1 MIKSSWAVLLC
12 KFNDDSTEPFTR
24 DYYED
29 LFTASGVGSHNM
41 VDFFRDVSHGN
52 LDLSDSRVFGWYTLT
67 QKLSDYG
74 LTGAEKLKNRHK
86 LISSWAVQAA
96 AANGDDLSQYVSS
109 AGSRVVVCMNVPT
122 DLFSDGVGGGAG
134 VVCDNLSTEPRS
146 LGQEMGHFYGLDHSR
161 ADTIIPCGDD
171 SGEDYKDFW
180 DVMSTAG
187 CAHSAPHPRYGFIG
201 PGLNAANMA
210 SRNWLDESRVWN
222 TSNRS
227 FDTVVQIRPLHRRDL
242 PGYLA
247 ARLGPY
253 LVEFRIK
260 ESWDAS
266 IPRPTM
272 LIHRFEDNHSYIM
285 SANNGDQDL
294 VVGSVFGTADT
305 GNSNLSIFTGV
316 TKIEVIEINA
326 NEQFAKIRLVYY
338 PPFEEPSLGGILFG
352 GVDKGGSGHIF
363 VPGRGF
369 VPIPPHSPFV
379 HILQQIAA
387 YESSELIASVHLRNT
402 VRREALSAIAS
413 LVENQMQTLQA
424 FRQPAPRQQTQ
435 ECEGE

>member
-1 MIKSSWAVLLC
+1 
-12 KFNDDSTEPFTR
+12 
-24 DYYED
+24 
-29 LFTASGVGSHNM
+29 M

-52 LDLSDSRVFGWYTLT
+52 LDLSDTRVFGWYTLNMKRSEYT
-67 QKLSDYG
+67 G
-74 LTGAEKLKNRHK
+74 LAGRADLINR
-86 LISSWAVQAA
+86 ARQAA
-96 AANGDDLSQYVSS
+96 AANGDDLSQYIS
-109 AGSRVVVCMNVPT
+109 VVVCMNVLT
-122 DLFSDGVGGGAG
+122 DLFGGGAG
-134 VVCDNLSTEPRS
+134 AVCDNDSTDPRF

-161 ADTIIPCGDD
+161 ADGSTVDYND
-171 SGEDYKDFW
+171 SW

-187 CAHSAPHPRYGFIG
+187 SAFSAPHPRYSFIG

-210 SRNWLDESRVWN
+210 SREWLDESRVWK

-227 FDTVVQIRPLHRRDL
+227 FDTVVQLRPLHRRDL
-242 PGYLA
+242 PGFLA
-247 ARLGPY
+247 ARLGEY
-253 LVEFRIK
+253 LVEFRSK
-260 ESWDAS
+260 ESWDAA
-266 IPRPTM
+266 IPRPAV

-316 TKIEVIEINA
+316 TKIEVVEINT
-326 NEQFAKIRLVYY
+326 NEQVAKIRLVYY

-352 GVDKGGSGHIF
+352 GVDKGGNGHIF

-402 VRREALSAIAS
+402 VRRETLSMIAS
-413 LVENQMQTLQA
+413 LVENQMQTLQV
-424 FRQPAPRQQTQ
+424 FRQPAPPQQTQ
-435 ECEGE
+435 ECDGE

>member
-29 LFTASGVGSHNM
+29 LFTSSGTGSQNM

-52 LDLSDSRVFGWYTLT
+52 VDLSDTRVFGWYTLNK
-67 QKLSDYG
+67 KLSEYG
-74 LTGAEKLKNRHK
+74 LTGAEKLKNRGN
-86 LISSWAVQAA
+86 LINWALQAA

-122 DLFSDGVGGGAG
+122 DLFGGGAG

-161 ADTIIPCGDD
+161 ADTVPVCQVLGSDI
-171 SGEDYKDFW
+171 DYRDFW

-187 CAHSAPHPRYGFIG
+187 CAHSAPHPRYGFVG

-210 SRNWLDESRVWN
+210 SQGWLDESRVWT
-222 TSNRS
+222 TSNPS
-227 FDTVVQIRPLHRRDL
+227 FDLVVTLRPLHRRDL
-242 PGYLA
+242 PGFLA
-247 ARLGPY
+247 ARLGKY
-253 LVEFRIK
+253 LVEFRSK
-260 ESWDAS
+260 EGWDAN
-266 IPRPTM
+266 ITRPAV

-305 GNSNLSIFTGV
+305 RNSNLSIFTGT
-316 TKIEVIEINA
+316 TKIEVEEINA
-326 NEQFAKIRLVYY
+326 SEQFAKIRLVHY
-338 PPFEEPSLGGILFG
+338 PAFEEPSLGGILFG
-352 GVDKGGSGHIF
+352 GADKGGHGIIF

-379 HILQQIAA
+379 NILRQIAA
-387 YESSELIASVHLRNT
+387 YESGELIDSVHLRNT
-402 VRREALSAIAS
+402 VRRETLSAIAS

-424 FRQPAPRQQTQ
+424 FRQPAPSLQSKVH
-435 ECEGE
+435 EEE